1 MQRWAFSFITS
12 NDLVPHITTSQLEVT
27 CGPSAQPLLFL
38 PGLQTATENLN
49 LCNTCIEDM
58 GWLHAKALR
67 GRCARESGAAQ
78 GRSQGVVAT
87 PPPCSRDVNVFT
99 T

>member
-12 NDLVPHITTSQLEVT
+12 NNLVPHITTSQLEVT

-58 GWLHAKALR
+58 GFMLRRYEADMREKAEPR
-67 GRCARESGAAQ
+67 KADHKE
-78 GRSQGVVAT
+78 
-87 PPPCSRDVNVFT
+87 
-99 T
+99 